1 MQGSSLADISFERRS
16 RRGEVMM
23 NRKFV
28 AILVTAFLM
37 LGAGWVQA
45 APEKEPAKKQEPIK
59 IGALFALSGPAAAI
73 GMPTKLV
80 AEMVVAKI
88 NKEGGINGRPLEL
101 VIGDTES
108 DAAKAA
114 TIAKKFI
121 YQDKVAAII
130 GPTRTDSGMAVKK
143 IVEEAGMPTFMTVGG
158 DPVIM
163 GGEKLGSFKYVF
175 KSPQRSSIA
184 VKKLYSYLK
193 SKDIKTIGLLT
204 ATDGFGKDGL
214 TWLEKLA
221 PEYGLEIVA
230 KESFGPQDT
239 DMTAQLTKIKNAKPQ
254 AIICWTIGPAGAI
267 VSKNKAQLGVD
278 IPLFQCHGLPDPK
291 YIELAG
297 KAAEGDR
304 MPSTKLMAVDE
315 LPDSDPQKPVIKE
328 FIHLYKDVYHYDKQF
343 PINTHSGY
351 AWDAIMI
358 VADGMKKAGT
368 DPAKLRDAIEQTKG
382 YVGVS
387 GIYNITPED
396 HNGLGEDSMVI
407 VQVKD
412 GKFVLAK

>member
-1 MQGSSLADISFERRS
+1 MKRTLVAVCLATIM
-16 RRGEVMM
+16 VC
-23 NRKFV
+23 
-28 AILVTAFLM
+28 AAA
-37 LGAGWVQA
+37 GAQA
-45 APEKEPAKKQEPIK
+45 AKEKAPAKDKEPIK
-59 IGALFALSGPAAAI
+59 IGAFFALSGPAASI
-73 GMPTKLV
+73 GTPTKLV

-88 NKEGGINGRPLEL
+88 NQEGGINGQPLKL

-121 YQDKVAAII
+121 HQDKVAAII
-130 GPTRTDSGMAVKK
+130 GPTRTDTGMNVKK

-163 GGEKLGSFKYVF
+163 GGEKFGSFKYVF

-184 VKKLYSYLK
+184 VKRLFSFLK
-193 SKDIKTIGLLT
+193 DKEIKTIGLLY
-204 ATDGFGKDGL
+204 ATDGFGKDGAG
-214 TWLEKLA
+214 WIEKLA
-221 PEYGLEIVA
+221 PDYGLETVA
-230 KESFGPQDT
+230 KESFGPRDT

-267 VSKNKAQLGVD
+267 VSKNKAQLGIT

-297 KAAEGDR
+297 KASEGDR
-304 MPSTKLMAVDE
+304 MPATKLMAVDE
-315 LPDSDPQKPVIKE
+315 LPDTDPQKQVIEE
-328 FIHLYKDVYHYDKQF
+328 FIKLYKESGYDKQF

-358 VADGMKKAGT
+358 VANAMKKAGT
-368 DPAKLRDAIEQTKG
+368 EPDKLRDAIEQTQG

-387 GIYNITPED
+387 GIYNLTPED

-407 VQVKD
+407 VEVKD
-412 GKFVLAK
+412 GKFVMAK

>member
-1 MQGSSLADISFERRS
+1 MLKKLA
-16 RRGEVMM
+16 
-23 NRKFV
+23 
-28 AILVTAFLM
+28 AFLVAAVLV
-37 LGAGWVQA
+37 LGTGWALA
-45 APEKEPAKKQEPIK
+45 ATEGEPAKDKEPIK
-59 IGALFALSGPAAAI
+59 IGAMFALSGPAANI
-73 GMPTKLV
+73 GTPTKLV
-80 AEMVVAKI
+80 AEMAVARI
-88 NKEGGINGRPLEL
+88 NQDGGINGRPLEL

-108 DAAKAA
+108 DAAKAV

-130 GPTRTDSGMAVKK
+130 GPTRSDSGMAVKK
-143 IVEEAGMPTFMTVGG
+143 VVEEAGLPTFMTVGG

-163 GGEKLGSFKYVF
+163 GGEKFGSFKYVF
-175 KSPQRSSIA
+175 KSPQRSSVA
-184 VKKLYSYLK
+184 VKRLYAYLK
-193 SKDIKTIGLLT
+193 SKNIKQVALLT

-214 TWLEKLA
+214 QWLEKLA
-221 PEYGLEIVA
+221 PDYGLEVVA

-239 DMTAQLTKIKNAKPQ
+239 DVTAQLTKLKNAKPQ

-267 VSKNKAQLGVD
+267 VSKNKAQLGLTD

-304 MPSTKLMAVDE
+304 MPATKLMAVNE
-315 LPDSDPQKPVIKE
+315 LPDSDPQKPVIKQ
-328 FIHLYKDVYHYDKQF
+328 FIHLYKDVYHYDQQF

-358 VADGMKKAGT
+358 VADAMKKAGT

-387 GIYNITPED
+387 GVYNLTPED

>member
-1 MQGSSLADISFERRS
+1 M
-16 RRGEVMM
+16 
-23 NRKFV
+23 
-28 AILVTAFLM
+28 
-37 LGAGWVQA
+37 
-45 APEKEPAKKQEPIK
+45 
-59 IGALFALSGPAAAI
+59 SGPAAAI
-73 GMPTKLV
+73 GTPTKLV

-121 YQDKVAAII
+121 HQDKVAAII

-163 GGEKLGSFKYVF
+163 GGEKFGSFNYVF
-175 KSPQRSSIA
+175 KSPQRSSVA
-184 VKKLYSYLK
+184 VKRLFSYLK
-193 SKDIKTIGLLT
+193 SKEIKTVGLLT
-204 ATDGFGKDGL
+204 ATDGFGKDGAQ
-214 TWLEKLA
+214 WLEKLA
-221 PEYGLEIVA
+221 PDYGLEIVS
-230 KESFGPQDT
+230 KESFGPSDT

-254 AIICWTIGPAGAI
+254 AIVVWTIGPAGAI
-267 VSKNKAQLGVD
+267 VSKNKAQLGID

-304 MPSTKLMAVDE
+304 MPSTKLMAVAE
-315 LPDSDPQKPVIKE
+315 LPDTDPQKAVINE
-328 FIHLYKDVYHYDKQF
+328 FIKLYQENNFDKQF

-358 VADGMKKAGT
+358 VANAMKKAGT
-368 DPAKLRDAIEQTKG
+368 DPCKLKEAIETTKG

-387 GIYNITPED
+387 GVYNLTPED
-396 HNGLGEDSMVI
+396 HNGLVEDSMI
-407 VQVKD
+407 MVQVKD
-412 GKFVLAK
+412 GKFVMAK